1 MKRTEWKVVVPG
13 QPAGMPRAR
22 AVRTKFGVRHYT
34 PKGAGSDF
42 RERVAKAVANKPR
55 LMGPVILTI
64 WATFEIPN
72 SWPKAKR
79 WQYLSEP
86 HTQKPDADNVAKAVM
101 DGMRHLW
108 SDDCV
113 VWNLRVI
120 KAWGVS
126 PRCTIVVESEGKHGE
141 EDEEPKPAAQVA
153 GAKNKRDRKPVH
165 KPGAG
170 AKPADRGPDRSS
182 GTPNPWANG
191 GEHQGT
197 KKPEDRPKRVT
208 RKRRG

>member
-42 RERVAKAVANKPR
+42 RARVEKAVASKPR
-55 LMGPVILTI
+55 LTGAVHLTI
-64 WATFEIPN
+64 WAEFEMPK
-72 SWPKAKR
+72 SWSKAKR
-79 WQYLSEP
+79 SKCMWNP
-86 HTQKPDADNVAKAVM
+86 HTQKPDSDNVAKAVM

-113 VWNLRVI
+113 VWNLTVV
-120 KAWGVS
+120 KFWCDK
-126 PRCTIVVESEGKHGE
+126 PKCTIIAFSEGKHGE

-153 GAKNKRDRKPVH
+153 SPKNKRDRKPVR
-165 KPGAG
+165 KPGTG
-170 AKPADRGPDRSS
+170 TESADRRPDRDS
-182 GTPNPWANG
+182 GNPNPWAG
-191 GEHQGT
+191 DVQRAGT
-197 KKPEDRPKRVT
+197 EDPDNQEK
-208 RKRRG
+208 